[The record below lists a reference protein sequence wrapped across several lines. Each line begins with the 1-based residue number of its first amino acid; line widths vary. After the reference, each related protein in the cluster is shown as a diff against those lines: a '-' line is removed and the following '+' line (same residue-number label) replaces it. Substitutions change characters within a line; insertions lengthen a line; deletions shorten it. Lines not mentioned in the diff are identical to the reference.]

1 MPLGICLSR
10 AGSLLLL
17 LLLRGVGARELAL
30 LLQTPFSRFS
40 SSVDSPQF
48 SPHVPRRGNLGESSV
63 SCSRVLSSRESR
75 SSERGS
81 RVDKRARSRE
91 VSSRGRRCRSR
102 SLSSYRS
109 RFSGCECGRRSS
121 SASRSSRGR
130 SCCERSRSSDRCR
143 SQRGGSRSRRAW
155 SRSSDRY
162 RSRRDLSRCARSRSL
177 AAAAPTVSVRVSL
190 PVGGCGAFVRDRT
203 LSRIARLTARG
214 HACDYLLLLPACGP
228 WKQAGW
234 PDVGHRRVWGPLSLS
249 LLWPGAAAGIPP
261 VLEGRP
267 LPLSRLFFPG
277 ACQVR
282 HELVWLLF
290 PGSIWGL
297 GGCDRFCSSV
307 VGYRVSRFGC
317 CWGGH
322 FVCCDCDACWGWRF
336 CLLLPLLFL
345 ACLVISSVRGSP
357 ALAGVAVG
365 CLVMGPTDVLGALQG
380 KVSFFCPLF
389 ASSGGGAVSLPRIR
403 LWMTD
408 LSLLLPVPGMRL
420 EVRILVALPGILSAR
435 LVLGRRGLLQGLS
448 LCQSGARLRP
458 PRPSGVAAVDGS
470 FTFAGF
476 RLACGDLGVFSVAY
490 SLFSSV
496 GKFAG
501 PPRLEVLV
509 RILPPASGRS
519 FIGAPQRG
527 SCC

>member
-1 MPLGICLSR
+1 M
-10 AGSLLLL
+10 
-17 LLLRGVGARELAL
+17 
-30 LLQTPFSRFS
+30 
-40 SSVDSPQF
+40 
-48 SPHVPRRGNLGESSV
+48 
-63 SCSRVLSSRESR
+63 
-75 SSERGS
+75 
-81 RVDKRARSRE
+81 
-91 VSSRGRRCRSR
+91 
-102 SLSSYRS
+102 
-109 RFSGCECGRRSS
+109 
-121 SASRSSRGR
+121 
-130 SCCERSRSSDRCR
+130 
-143 SQRGGSRSRRAW
+143 
-155 SRSSDRY
+155 
-162 RSRRDLSRCARSRSL
+162 
-177 AAAAPTVSVRVSL
+177 
-190 PVGGCGAFVRDRT
+190 
-203 LSRIARLTARG
+203 
-214 HACDYLLLLPACGP
+214 
-228 WKQAGW
+228 
-234 PDVGHRRVWGPLSLS
+234 GPLSLS
-249 LLWPGAAAGIPP
+249 LLWPGAAAGVPP

-282 HELVWLLF
+282 HVLVWLLF
-290 PGSIWGL
+290 PGSIWSL

-365 CLVMGPTDVLGALQG
+365 RLVMGPTDVLRALQG

-389 ASSGGGAVSLPRIR
+389 ASSGGGAVALPQIR

-420 EVRILVALPGILSAR
+420 EVRILVALPGILTAR

-458 PRPSGVAAVDGS
+458 PRPSGVADVDGS

-476 RLACGDLGVFSVAY
+476 SPGVRGLGRLSVAY

-519 FIGAPQRG
+519 FIGAPSAWFLLLG
-527 SCC
+527 

>member
-17 LLLRGVGARELAL
+17 LLLREVGARGLAL

-109 RFSGCECGRRSS
+109 RFGGCERGRRSS

-162 RSRRDLSRCARSRSL
+162 RSRRDLSRCARSRSFARCRSHRERARFPCLSGGAARSFAIARSPESL
-177 AAAAPTVSVRVSL
+177 AWPLAVMRAITCFSCPLAGRGSGPAGQTWAT
-190 PVGGCGAFVRDRT
+190 GGCGGLC
-203 LSRIARLTARG
+203 LSAS
-214 HACDYLLLLPACGP
+214 CGLV
-228 WKQAGW
+228 Q
-234 PDVGHRRVWGPLSLS
+234 RRAS
-249 LLWPGAAAGIPP
+249 LLFWGG
-261 VLEGRP
+261 LP

-290 PGSIWGL
+290 PGSIWSL

-345 ACLVISSVRGSP
+345 ACLVISSVRESP

-365 CLVMGPTDVLGALQG
+365 RLVMGPTDVLGALQG

-389 ASSGGGAVSLPRIR
+389 ASSGGGAVALPQIR

-458 PRPSGVAAVDGS
+458 PRPSGVADVDGS

-476 RLACGDLGVFSVAY
+476 RLA
-490 SLFSSV
+490 
-496 GKFAG
+496 
-501 PPRLEVLV
+501 
-509 RILPPASGRS
+509 
-519 FIGAPQRG
+519 
-527 SCC
+527 

>member
-1 MPLGICLSR
+1 MRAITCFSCPL
-10 AGSLLLL
+10 A
-17 LLLRGVGARELAL
+17 V
-30 LLQTPFSRFS
+30 
-40 SSVDSPQF
+40 
-48 SPHVPRRGNLGESSV
+48 
-63 SCSRVLSSRESR
+63 
-75 SSERGS
+75 RGS
-81 RVDKRARSRE
+81 RPA
-91 VSSRGRRCRSR
+91 GQTW
-102 SLSSYRS
+102 
-109 RFSGCECGRRSS
+109 
-121 SASRSSRGR
+121 A
-130 SCCERSRSSDRCR
+130 
-143 SQRGGSRSRRAW
+143 
-155 SRSSDRY
+155 
-162 RSRRDLSRCARSRSL
+162 
-177 AAAAPTVSVRVSL
+177 T
-190 PVGGCGAFVRDRT
+190 GGCGGLC
-203 LSRIARLTARG
+203 LSAS
-214 HACDYLLLLPACGP
+214 CGLV
-228 WKQAGW
+228 Q
-234 PDVGHRRVWGPLSLS
+234 RRAS
-249 LLWPGAAAGIPP
+249 LLFWRGVHCRSP
-261 VLEGRP
+261 VC
-267 LPLSRLFFPG
+267 FFPG

-290 PGSIWGL
+290 PGSIWSL

-389 ASSGGGAVSLPRIR
+389 ASSGGGAVTLPRIR

-420 EVRILVALPGILSAR
+420 EVRILVALPGILTAR

-458 PRPSGVAAVDGS
+458 PRPSGVADVDGS

-476 RLACGDLGVFSVAY
+476 RLACGGLGGFSVAY

-496 GKFAG
+496 GSS
-501 PPRLEVLV
+501 PVLLV
-509 RILPPASGRS
+509 SRFWSG
-519 FIGAPQRG
+519 FFHPLLGAPLLGRLSVVPAARLTAVSLAHG
-527 SCC
+527 LAFGGLPCGGGLPHGY

>member
-1 MPLGICLSR
+1 MRLALVDVAVALALSPLTVRGLAVVSVGDGRRPLHALLVDAHAVSGRGLLTAAALS
-10 AGSLLLL
+10 
-17 LLLRGVGARELAL
+17 VGALGR
-30 LLQTPFSRFS
+30 
-40 SSVDSPQF
+40 V
-48 SPHVPRRGNLGESSV
+48 VPGLDPRIDLGHAVTSLGV
-63 SCSRVLSSRESR
+63 
-75 SSERGS
+75 
-81 RVDKRARSRE
+81 
-91 VSSRGRRCRSR
+91 RGRG
-102 SLSSYRS
+102 L
-109 RFSGCECGRRSS
+109 
-121 SASRSSRGR
+121 
-130 SCCERSRSSDRCR
+130 
-143 SQRGGSRSRRAW
+143 
-155 SRSSDRY
+155 
-162 RSRRDLSRCARSRSL
+162 L

-234 PDVGHRRVWGPLSLS
+234 PDVGHWRVLGPLSLS
-249 LLWPGAAAGIPP
+249 LLWPGAAAGVPP

-282 HELVWLLF
+282 LELVWLLF
-290 PGSIWGL
+290 PGSIWSL

-365 CLVMGPTDVLGALQG
+365 RLVMGPTDVLGALQG

-389 ASSGGGAVSLPRIR
+389 ASSGGGAVALPQIR

-420 EVRILVALPGILSAR
+420 EVRILVALPGILTAR

-458 PRPSGVAAVDGS
+458 PRPSGVADVDGS

-476 RLACGDLGVFSVAY
+476 RLACGGLGGFSVAY

-501 PPRLEVLV
+501 PPRLGVLV